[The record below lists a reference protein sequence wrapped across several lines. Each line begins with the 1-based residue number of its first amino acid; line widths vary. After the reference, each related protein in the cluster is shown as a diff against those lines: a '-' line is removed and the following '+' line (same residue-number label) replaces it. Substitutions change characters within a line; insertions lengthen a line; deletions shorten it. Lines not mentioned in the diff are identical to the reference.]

1 MRRGINNATIKN
13 KSMGEY
19 NNMFRQSKETYS
31 EEKVET
37 IVNLFYNYNT
47 LVNLNRYYKQ
57 YIRWA
62 RAHHKLFFVKTYNIF
77 NNSI

>member
-1 MRRGINNATIKN
+1 MRRGINNATNKN

-31 EEKVET
+31 KEKVET

-62 RAHHKLFFVKTYNIF
+62 KAHLKLFFVIKDKGC
-77 NNSI
+77 